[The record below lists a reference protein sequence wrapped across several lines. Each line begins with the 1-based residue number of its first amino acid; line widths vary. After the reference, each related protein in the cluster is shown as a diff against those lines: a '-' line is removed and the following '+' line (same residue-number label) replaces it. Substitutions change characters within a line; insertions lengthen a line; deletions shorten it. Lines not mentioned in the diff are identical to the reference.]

1 MEIENKIALITG
13 GSGGL
18 GSVIALRLAAT
29 GAHIAISYGHNLS
42 AAEEIR
48 EQIISM
54 GRKCCIVKMDQ
65 REPQS
70 ILGSVDQVVSELGG
84 IDILINNAA

>member
-1 MEIENKIALITG
+1 MEIENKIAFING

-29 GAHIAISYGHNLS
+29 GAQIAVSYGQNLS
-42 AAEEIR
+42 AAKKIR

-54 GRKCCIVKMDQ
+54 GRNCYIVKMDQ

-70 ILGSVDQVVSELGG
+70 ILGSVDHVVSELGG
-84 IDILINNAA
+84 DRYFD